1 MNGDRLTAKADVLG
15 AARVQR
21 ISDRLMVADLPQGV
35 RAERSDEGVTLIGK
49 NLRRRMLDDAQL
61 RSFGR

>member
-1 MNGDRLTAKADVLG
+1 MNADRLTAKADVLG
-15 AARVQR
+15 AARVQK

-35 RAERSDEGVTLIGK
+35 RAERSDEGVTLVAK

-61 RSFGR
+61 RNFGR